1 MPPLSGTD
9 AVKVTDVPEQI
20 VVAEALMDT
29 LGVTSGFTAIVIV
42 LLVAVPVEQGREEVR
57 TTQILSEFVRAAL
70 V

>member
-1 MPPLSGTD
+1 MSGTD